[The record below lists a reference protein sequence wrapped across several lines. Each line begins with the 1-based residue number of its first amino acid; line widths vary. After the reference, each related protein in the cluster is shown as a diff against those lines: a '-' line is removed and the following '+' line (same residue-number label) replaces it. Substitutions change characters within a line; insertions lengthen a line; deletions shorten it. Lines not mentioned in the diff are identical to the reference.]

1 MKVLA
6 ILGSPRR
13 KGNTYRIVEK
23 IKLHLAAMDKDIAFE
38 EIWLADYELK
48 PCRGCFS
55 CFARGQNTCPL
66 RDDHAILEEKM
77 NQADGIIFAAPTY
90 AMGVPALMKNFI
102 DRFAYTSHRPFL
114 FDKAFMAVSTV
125 GGIMGLKQAM
135 TQLSMLASGGKSLV
149 RLGVM
154 YPPVPMASV
163 EKRTEKQVSKASKA
177 FYRSLTKGKRK
188 VPGLADWAYFSSFK
202 AFCETAAYQEV
213 SPADYAYYR
222 DKAYFY
228 PVEGHPLSLLLG
240 KIMKGLMGVTIKRM
254 TR

>member
-13 KGNTYRIVEK
+13 KGNTYHIIEK
-23 IKLHLAAMDKDIAFE
+23 IRMHLAAQDKDIAFE
-38 EIWLADYELK
+38 EIWLEDYELK
-48 PCRGCFS
+48 LCKGCFS
-55 CFARGQNTCPL
+55 CFARGQSTCPL
-66 RDDHAILEEKM
+66 KDDHAILEEKM

-102 DRFAYTSHRPFL
+102 DRFAYTSHRPYL

-125 GGIMGLKQAM
+125 GGIVGLKQTL

-154 YPPVPMASV
+154 YPPVRMAGV
-163 EKRTEKQVSKASKA
+163 EKRTEKQVRKASKA

-188 VPGLADWAYFSSFK
+188 VPGLSDWAYFSSFK
-202 AFCETAAYQEV
+202 GFSETEAYQQV
-213 SPADYAYYR
+213 SPADYEYYR

-228 PVEGHPLSLLLG
+228 PVEGHPLSQLLG
-240 KIMKGLMGVTIKRM
+240 KIMKGLMGVAIKRM